1 MSICI
6 RIASDS
12 DLIRNFLHTAL
23 KKHFWDVESAAD
35 PDDYLNSEMFAGL
48 LFWEI
53 SDPET
58 CITKIESLAEEG
70 LDLHHCLLI
79 LRHND
84 QFDAL
89 RSLVGKVGA
98 ILPPSVSALDLRH
111 YAGAM
116 KRDVCILP
124 SAVVERLVQPRQAP
138 MPAPLAF
145 ESLTKRE
152 RMILKHL
159 SSGSCDKTIAAK
171 LEISHSTVRIHI
183 RSVLRKLGVQ
193 NRLQAALQASR
204 M

>member
-12 DLIRNFLHTAL
+12 HLIRNFLHAAL
-23 KKHFWDVESAAD
+23 KKDFWDVESASE
-35 PDDYLNSEMFAGL
+35 PDEYLRCGDFSGL

-53 SDPET
+53 SDPT
-58 CITKIESLAEEG
+58 RCISLVEELVSDG
-70 LDLHHCLLI
+70 YDLHNCLLI
-79 LRHND
+79 LRSDD

-89 RSLVGKVGA
+89 RSLIGKVGA
-98 ILPPSVSALDLRH
+98 ILPPTVSALDLRH
-111 YAGAM
+111 YAAAM
-116 KRDVCILP
+116 KREVCILP
-124 SAVVERLVQPRQAP
+124 SAFMERLIQPRPRALP
-138 MPAPLAF
+138 CPVALK
-145 ESLTKRE
+145 SLTKRE

-171 LEISHSTVRIHI
+171 LDISHSTVRIHI

-193 NRLQAALQASR
+193 NRLQAALQAAQ